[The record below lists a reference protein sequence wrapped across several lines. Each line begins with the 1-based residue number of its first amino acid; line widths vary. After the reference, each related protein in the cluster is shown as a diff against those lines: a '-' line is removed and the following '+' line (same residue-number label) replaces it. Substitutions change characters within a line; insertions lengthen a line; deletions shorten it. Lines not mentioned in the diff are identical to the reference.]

1 MTKKKSKD
9 ATGKPKVI
17 NVKVDAETKDKLDT
31 LAYIKGGIS
40 LQELCIA
47 LINKEVE
54 SNADAIADVEK
65 ARAKY
70 NK

>member
-1 MTKKKSKD
+1 MTKEKSKD
-9 ATGKPKVI
+9 ATGKKVI

-54 SNADAIADVEK
+54 DNAKAIEDVEK

-70 NK
+70 SK